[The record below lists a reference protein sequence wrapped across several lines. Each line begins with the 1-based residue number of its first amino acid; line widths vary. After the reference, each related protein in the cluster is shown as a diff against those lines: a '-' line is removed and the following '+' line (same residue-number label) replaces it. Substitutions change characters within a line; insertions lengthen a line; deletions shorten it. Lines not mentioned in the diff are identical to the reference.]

1 MKTEKMKTIK
11 TRENTIYVRY
21 IKEFFGKLIAALL
34 LILFWWLYAICA
46 VMIIVETGFPVI
58 YKQKRVGKNGILFY
72 VYKFRTMVKNADKIG
87 PKSTSTND
95 SRITKMGSILRKTSL
110 DELPQMI
117 NIIRGDMNLV
127 GFRPDVPRDTDD
139 LKELKYLMKPG
150 ITGLAQVNG
159 RSSLTIEQ
167 KKYWEEQYPQV
178 VSFGTDLKI
187 IGKTFRQVFL
197 RKGTN

>member
-1 MKTEKMKTIK
+1 MRKLE
-11 TRENTIYVRY
+11 TRENTIYVKY
-21 IKEFFGKLIAALL
+21 IKEILGKSIAVLFLL
-34 LILFWWLYAICA
+34 FFWWLYVVCA
-46 VMIIVETGFPVI
+46 VMIIAETGFPVI
-58 YKQKRVGKNGILFY
+58 YRQKRVGKGGKIFY

-87 PKSTSTND
+87 PESTSAAD
-95 SRITKMGSILRKTSL
+95 SRITKMGGILRKTSL

-139 LKELKYLMKPG
+139 LKEKKYLLKPG

-159 RSSLTIEQ
+159 RSSLTIEE
-167 KKYWEEQYPQV
+167 KRYWEEKYPQV
-178 VSFGTDLKI
+178 VSFGTDLRI
-187 IGKTFRQVFL
+187 IGKTFRQVLL

>member
-1 MKTEKMKTIK
+1 
-11 TRENTIYVRY
+11 
-21 IKEFFGKLIAALL
+21 
-34 LILFWWLYAICA
+34 
-46 VMIIVETGFPVI
+46 
-58 YKQKRVGKNGILFY
+58 
-72 VYKFRTMVKNADKIG
+72 
-87 PKSTSTND
+87 
-95 SRITKMGSILRKTSL
+95 MGSILRKTSL